1 MALYGI
7 GKKKMSLYQRKR
19 TTGVISIDRAL
30 DDIYHIL
37 NHLNQSGGGG
47 GGSSSGQWII
57 TDIGGLACI
66 VQNLSGGVIPAG
78 YLVKASPASTL
89 RAVTLAN
96 ENDFDVAGVAYKEI
110 PAYALGYIVV
120 SGPCDVYFNS
130 NGSFAGGYYQMS
142 RDDSTGNDDTGK
154 AQCGDVD
161 EPDTIAVL
169 GYVFQTRTGEG
180 IARCIKTR

>member
-1 MALYGI
+1 MALYNI
-7 GKKKMSLYQRKR
+7 ERWQMSIYQRKR
-19 TTGVISIDRAL
+19 TTGNNSVDRAL
-30 DDIYHIL
+30 DDIYYIL
-37 NHLNQSGGGG
+37 NHLNQSGGSG

-96 ENDFDVAGVAYKEI
+96 ENDFDVVGVAYKEI
-110 PAYALGYIVV
+110 HAYALGYIVV
-120 SGPCDVYFNS
+120 TGPCDVYFNS

-154 AQCGDVD
+154 AQCGDVND
-161 EPDTIAVL
+161 ADTIAVA
-169 GYVFQTRTGEG
+169 GYTFQTRTGEG

>member
-1 MALYGI
+1 
-7 GKKKMSLYQRKR
+7 MSLYQRKR

-96 ENDFDVAGVAYKEI
+96 ENDFDIAGVAYKEI

-154 AQCGDVD
+154 AHCGSVA
-161 EPDTIAVL
+161 EPDIISVL
-169 GYVFQTRTGEG
+169 GYVFQARSVEG
-180 IARCIKTR
+180 LARCILKR